1 VPWTSVSNMKVLVFD
16 SMLANCWAWIHAVDV
31 IDAAANGIDFDDADA
46 HDESGESFAANV

>member
-1 VPWTSVSNMKVLVFD
+1 MKVLVFD